1 MTQPSFLGSLNHVRG
16 LEQHQHERPYEIWL
30 DQEDYYPTDQAKTN
44 IVLQLSHNICIRD
57 ARSVGVRNFS
67 IEEQGFQFIEHSMP
81 KDCKIS
87 GNTDVNASLA
97 QRTAVLAYINIM
109 GDLLC
114 QKFGGSKAICY
125 DWRIRR
131 AQGSSPATR
140 PRLSSLPE
148 NVDARIHASD
158 VARQVHADASPNGIK
173 QTLDYV
179 LTLEEKE
186 SVQQGKWRIRVIN
199 IWRPLVPVV
208 VDEALALCDRR
219 TVTHDDWVTL
229 DKVHTRWIEE
239 SMYMKH
245 RDSHQWYYLSNQTRD
260 EVTAMLIWDSHMP
273 HDRSASV
280 PYSAVQIPDAD
291 KTAEPRESIEV
302 RYIMLEHEG

>member
-125 DWRIRR
+125 DWRVRQPTPKEPVGLTI
-131 AQGSSPATR
+131 ANPDSTSSRELACYTTETLLLAR
-140 PRLSSLPE
+140 KCRCSDPRK
-148 NVDARIHASD
+148 RC
-158 VARQVHADASPNGIK
+158 RSPGAC
-173 QTLDYV
+173 
-179 LTLEEKE
+179 
-186 SVQQGKWRIRVIN
+186 R
-199 IWRPLVPVV
+199 
-208 VDEALALCDRR
+208 
-219 TVTHDDWVTL
+219 
-229 DKVHTRWIEE
+229 
-239 SMYMKH
+239 
-245 RDSHQWYYLSNQTRD
+245 
-260 EVTAMLIWDSHMP
+260 
-273 HDRSASV
+273 
-280 PYSAVQIPDAD
+280 
-291 KTAEPRESIEV
+291 
-302 RYIMLEHEG
+302 